1 MSLRFSCDKK
11 YISSEKVPQCLTA
24 KWWKPMEGR
33 YAVQFSVLSA
43 CGNEFQ
49 GISEYRKS
57 FIVGLVLH
65 KVWGDFNSMEKIL
78 NFCWTQST
86 FKKINTLLEAI
97 CFGVLYYQSSCSWL
111 V

>member
-1 MSLRFSCDKK
+1 
-11 YISSEKVPQCLTA
+11 
-24 KWWKPMEGR
+24 MEGR

-78 NFCWTQST
+78 NFC
-86 FKKINTLLEAI
+86 
-97 CFGVLYYQSSCSWL
+97 
-111 V
+111 

>member
-24 KWWKPMEGR
+24 KRWKPMEGR

-65 KVWGDFNSMEKIL
+65 KYGVIL
-78 NFCWTQST
+78 TQW
-86 FKKINTLLEAI
+86 KK
-97 CFGVLYYQSSCSWL
+97 SWISVEHNPHSKRL
-111 V
+111 IRY